1 MAGSNLCVAGG
12 TVLRPAVS
20 RLWSASRS
28 SGAQV
33 TPGVREMACRENQG
47 ATSFDKAA
55 ENLAR
60 LAQIVMCGEQLRLW
74 GAEGRRVQQR
84 NKQQRW
90 QRPGPPSI
98 VE

>member
-1 MAGSNLCVAGG
+1 M
-12 TVLRPAVS
+12 
-20 RLWSASRS
+20 
-28 SGAQV
+28 
-33 TPGVREMACRENQG
+33 REMACRENQG

-60 LAQIVMCGEQLRLW
+60 LAQIVMCGEQLRLLVE
-74 GAEGRRVQQR
+74 AEGRRVQQC

-90 QRPGPPSI
+90 QRPGPPRI